1 MVRKPVS
8 LKYAINLCNV
18 DKFTCFSFSDKGF
31 IGFLKKSPEYDVK
44 SPHFMK
50 DLTNGINDMILKEN
64 IAEILREDRNKLR
77 NQRKRAWSLKR
88 TRAPFYNRVKG
99 ESNVYSFQSA
109 LNIAERIIHKLG
121 PPWFESKRGRPPRYC
136 SKKLA
141 SVLLVKHYFSNS
153 FKILRAKL
161 IDITYD
167 CRKNLEIKGDPTF
180 PSSSELH
187 WALKKIPLKYL
198 QEAMRILDD
207 WCVELHQKLFG
218 NEELHKFGVDA
229 TEITCNQFEEC
240 VIGLKRGLRRQT
252 NQINALI
259 RLVTNTFCEVT
270 SSKRVNVKDI
280 TRLLKKR
287 KQSKRTIKNLE
298 IYGDAAYD
306 AERNYEIAFLNDSKL
321 IVKPTKYTKR
331 NPKG

>member
-1 MVRKPVS
+1 M
-8 LKYAINLCNV
+8 
-18 DKFTCFSFSDKGF
+18 
-31 IGFLKKSPEYDVK
+31 
-44 SPHFMK
+44 
-50 DLTNGINDMILKEN
+50 
-64 IAEILREDRNKLR
+64 
-77 NQRKRAWSLKR
+77 
-88 TRAPFYNRVKG
+88 
-99 ESNVYSFQSA
+99 
-109 LNIAERIIHKLG
+109 
-121 PPWFESKRGRPPRYC
+121 
-136 SKKLA
+136 
-141 SVLLVKHYFSNS
+141 
-153 FKILRAKL
+153 LRAKL

-167 CRKNLEIKGDPTF
+167 CRKNLEIKGAPAF

-207 WCVELHQKLFG
+207 GCVKLHQKLFG

-229 TEITCNQFEEC
+229 TETTCNEFEEC
-240 VIGLKRGLRRQT
+240 VIGFRRGLRRQT

-270 SSKRVNVKDI
+270 SSKRVNVKDL
-280 TRLLKKR
+280 TMLLKKR

-331 NPKG
+331 NPKGFYRKKGFVNFSKRKYKTRKTVERPFGNTHARDGNKMYYRLQDMRRKGELLRYIAHNMKAYFMQEAWAKVFKNLSKWV